1 MSKKT
6 LESIMQNEKKAT
18 RQAYGEVLCELGG
31 TYPELC
37 VLDADLSK
45 STMTYEFKK
54 VFPDRHF
61 NLGIAEQNLAGYA
74 AGLAL
79 SGKKVCFSGFAT
91 FVTGRGFEII
101 RNAIGYPHLDV
112 NICATHAGITV
123 GEDGATHQSFE
134 DMAIMRSLPGMTV
147 LVPSD
152 WVQTMWAVR
161 AAAVYEGPVYLRL
174 GRLAAPQVYEED
186 QQFTWGKGLLARPG
200 KDIVIFACGM
210 MVSEALDAAQLLAA
224 EGIDAAVA
232 DIHTLKPLDK
242 DFVLEKVRACGAALS
257 VEEHNVF
264 GGLGSAVAETIAE
277 AGLGLPF
284 ARLGLQDQ
292 FGQSGKPAQLLQH
305 YGLDSASI
313 AAHAKALVERK

>member
-1 MSKKT
+1 MS
-6 LESIMQNEKKAT
+6 EKIKMAT
-18 RQAYGEVLCELGG
+18 REAYGKALAQLAAEMPDLV
-31 TYPELC
+31 
-37 VLDADLSK
+37 VLDADLSG
-45 STMTYEFKK
+45 STKTKEFAK
-54 VFPDRHF
+54 VAPERFF
-61 NLGIAEQNLAGYA
+61 NCGIAEADMIGVACGLASCGKIPFASSFAVFA
-74 AGLAL
+74 AGRA
-79 SGKKVCFSGFAT
+79 
-91 FVTGRGFEII
+91 FEQI
-101 RNAIGYPHLDV
+101 RNSVCYGKQNVKIA
-112 NICATHAGITV
+112 ATHAGITV
-123 GEDGATHQSFE
+123 GEDGGTHQAIE

-210 MVSEALDAAQLLAA
+210 MVSEALAAADLLAA

-232 DIHTLKPLDK
+232 DIHTLKPFDK
-242 DFVLEKVRACGAALS
+242 DIVLEQARACGAALS